1 MNRILITGGGSGIGL
16 GIAKYF
22 ASKGIHPIVIDANSD
37 LEKTFYLDLK
47 EHDAKGTFIVSD
59 TSDWESTA
67 EIFTSLNKLELVPNI
82 LINNVSPRSVKN
94 FLSEDLDSW
103 NRTIKG
109 TLDSAFNFSR
119 SFIKANLYAHAPRI
133 INISS
138 VNAELVGSQSPSYH
152 IAKAGINMLTKY
164 LAVEGKKLLPTLTVN
179 AIQAG
184 MVVQDRHHDKFYN
197 IENSKYRNIVQKYAV
212 GGVGVE
218 KDFCKLI
225 EFLIS
230 TDSSFINGS
239 TIKLDGGASNQEQ
252 LSLLFGTEN
261 QNPNR
266 RFVKILDQ

>member
-1 MNRILITGGGSGIGL
+1 MNRIIITGGGSGIGL

-22 ASKGIHPIVIDANSD
+22 ASNGIHPIAVDANND
-37 LEKTFYLDLK
+37 LERDFYLALK
-47 EHDAKGTFIVSD
+47 EHNANGMFIISD
-59 TSDWESTA
+59 TSNWESA
-67 EIFTSLNKLELVPNI
+67 GEIFESLNKLEIVPNI
-82 LINNVSPRSVKN
+82 LINNVSPRSVNN
-94 FLSEDLDSW
+94 FLSEDFDSW

-119 SFIKANLYAHAPRI
+119 SFINANLNTYAPRI

-152 IAKAGINMLTKY
+152 VAKAGIEMLTKY

-184 MVVQDRHHDKFYN
+184 MIVQDRHREKFYN
-197 IENSKYRNIVQKYAV
+197 LDNSKYRNVVQKYAV
-212 GGVGVE
+212 GGVGEE

-230 TDSSFINGS
+230 KDSNFINGS
-239 TIKLDGGASNQEQ
+239 IIKLDGGASNQEQ
-252 LSLLFGTEN
+252 LSLLFDTAN
-261 QNPNR
+261 
-266 RFVKILDQ
+266 